1 MNIDLFSYSNMGAR
15 PLNEDSYGVK
25 NDDDRCIAVLCDGL
39 GGHNCGEVASQS
51 AVKNILEG
59 ISQIE
64 TLEADKI
71 YEILRIVNEG
81 LVQHQ
86 ITHPEFNGMRTTA
99 VGCIVDKNELH
110 YFNSGDSRF
119 YFFSN
124 GTLSCM
130 SKDHSVSQMSVEL
143 GEMSFDN
150 IRFDADRNKLL
161 KVLGD
166 NTSNEVGT
174 IYRPIPYKSGDAFL
188 LCSDGFWEYVLEE
201 EMEIDLS
208 KSNSAKEWIE
218 FMLVRLLLKFNGNND
233 NFTVVGGIIK

>member
-15 PLNEDSYGVK
+15 ALNEDSYGVK
-25 NDDDRCIAVLCDGL
+25 NGKNRCIAVLCDGL
-39 GGHNCGEVASQS
+39 GGHNCGEVASLT
-51 AVKNILEG
+51 AVKNIVEG

-64 TLEADKI
+64 NLKADRI
-71 YEILRIVNEG
+71 YNVLRKVNEG
-81 LVQHQ
+81 LVQQQ
-86 ITHPEFNGMRTTA
+86 ITNPELSGMRTTA
-99 VGCIVDKNELH
+99 VGCIVDDKELH

-143 GEMSFDN
+143 GEMSFDD

-166 NTSNEVGT
+166 STNSEVGT
-174 IYRPIPYKSGDAFL
+174 IYRPITYKRGDAFL

-208 KSNSAKEWIE
+208 KAKTAQEWIE

-233 NFTVVGGIIK
+233 NFTVVGGIMR